1 MTDNI
6 VSKTVDLLSN
16 NWLEANTGSIK
27 PFIANITEVKRV
39 SGDSAFVYEVSEI
52 PQDNASGA
60 QSKKKTKVVAVD
72 LRTLKNFAQGIL
84 MKEEVERI
92 FNANQIDPF
101 SDQVY
106 SIQDITD
113 IQPLSDRTR
122 GLFRYKIL
130 VKFEQFNIAV

>member
-1 MTDNI
+1 MTENI
-6 VSKTVDLLSN
+6 ISDVVGFLET
-16 NWLEANTGSIK
+16 NWVAANTGSVT
-27 PFIANITEVKRV
+27 PYIANIGEVKRA
-39 SGDSAFVYEVSEI
+39 SGDSAFVYEISEI

-60 QSKKKTKVVAVD
+60 QTKQKTKVIAVD
-72 LRTLKNFAQGIL
+72 IRTLKSFAQGVL

-92 FNANQIDPF
+92 FNAKQIDPF